1 MKTIVQSELHD
12 AKLKLVQAI
21 NNQDK
26 EMIKAY
32 ERVIKELEQALKSLE
47 K

>member
-12 AKLKLVQAI
+12 AKLKLVNAI
-21 NNQDK
+21 NNQDH
-26 EMIKAY
+26 EMIKKY
-32 ERVIKELEQALKSLE
+32 EEIIKDLENSLRLLD